1 VSTNLGAIQLRHAN
15 MLNEKIIHSMI
26 QKLNY
31 FWIRGSAAAASNNS
45 MSSFKKNGAQS
56 RN

>member
-1 VSTNLGAIQLRHAN
+1 
-15 MLNEKIIHSMI
+15 MLDKTIIHLMI

-31 FWIRGSAAAASNNS
+31 FWIRGPAAAASNNS
-45 MSSFKKNGAQS
+45 MSFLKKNGAQS